1 MAQTVCD
8 IQFVLPACSTSAQ
21 TDTVTPDGAIAVL
34 ATASGVATIKYYL
47 IAINAGGGGGG
58 GGSDF
63 DYDTQGQTSGVF
75 SGLVYGS
82 YRVIARNSNSC
93 KAEADFTVAL
103 SDDLTYGIRFTNRYY
118 GFRENG
124 YTPAYWK
131 IDIKNRNYSGP
142 TEEVK
147 MSFSVIQGVA
157 GVEDP
162 FQTIFPSAVNVE
174 LLADT
179 DGQFEE
185 LYTEDDREFMVV
197 IYLHDGS
204 DWDVWWVGYGVTGEY
219 SAPYDTL
226 NNTPITFRAADMLE
240 NLRQIP
246 FGNENGDF
254 PQVRMSIMDGILMAL
269 QRTDIELD
277 IYEGIQYVIDGV
289 SNTFDET
296 SAVEE
301 AYFDP
306 LIYFNNGE
314 AESCYD
320 VLDSLLKCMS
330 ARLYQAEGRW
340 NIESVTMKSGGTF
353 NVRTRDFD
361 GEETGAGYLETEPRL
376 LVRKSGA
383 PGERLVF
390 QDRTQAHKIAQ
401 TYGNIDVIFDY
412 GMKESNNIL
421 VASDFE
427 DVDAANGQFVGWSF
441 DDFNSFADI
450 TPSQVTVG
458 EREKVLQLDFR
469 QTGTGTHT
477 IQGILAAQTVELVAP
492 VDPYVLNV
500 SFDVRGFANNTDA
513 YLYFDYRVYLEVS
526 GTKYYLQP
534 TFYGALDSTTV
545 FTLNNQ
551 TPASDDDGFIR
562 KYIEHDTWTTVELN
576 ITGFTASGQAG
587 TLGIDYVVYSNGVFD
602 VDTIDDPA
610 GLRDVVTTG
619 AAIQRHANRRR
630 VHYTSGGA
638 DSIYQYE
645 LVPGDDADDSP
656 NVVRPDDYASNS
668 PWYYVWKLLSRIP
681 PVDQGTEPH
690 ITPWCQFIQFHNVVV
705 KYLPDN
711 TIPDESTTYSA
722 IVNGQTRQDL
732 EFIIRHADIPTDH
745 NYQNISRGWLSFS
758 DGTPTNGRWKLRP
771 ATAGPNTQ
779 RRPLIQRVSTHLR
792 GQYIARRWKETGT
805 FSTMRKVPSFFNTFY
820 EVRTGKVFVPLYMRV
835 DSKNA
840 SCDIEMIEVIQG
852 TAIADSGVIDPVNP
866 DIPIEPPP
874 EEAGRIHV
882 AAFATAFY

>member
-8 IQFVLPACSTSAQ
+8 IQFFLPSCFTTAQ
-21 TDTVTPDGAIAVL
+21 TNTVTPDGAIAVF

-47 IAINAGGGGGG
+47 ITINAGGGGGG

-75 SGLVYGS
+75 SGLVAGS

-93 KAEADFTVAL
+93 KAQADFTVAL
-103 SDDLTYGIRFTNRYY
+103 SDDLIYGIRFTNRYY
-118 GFRENG
+118 GLRENG

-131 IDIKNRNYSGP
+131 IDIKKRNYSG
-142 TEEVK
+142 TTDEVQMK
-147 MSFSVIQGVA
+147 FALVQGVA
-157 GVEDP
+157 GIEDP
-162 FQTIFPSAVNVE
+162 FQTIFPSAVEVE
-174 LLADT
+174 LLAQT

-197 IYLHDGS
+197 VYLHNGS
-204 DWDVWWVGYGVTGEY
+204 DWDVWWAGYGVTGEY
-219 SAPYDTL
+219 SAPYDTQ

-246 FGNENGDF
+246 FGNENEVF
-254 PQVRMSIMDGILMAL
+254 PQLRMSIMDGILMAL

-306 LIYFNNGE
+306 LTYFNNGE

-320 VLDSLLKCMS
+320 VLDSLLKSMS

-361 GEETGAGYLETEPRL
+361 GEETDAGYLETEPRL

-390 QDRTQAHKIAQ
+390 QDRTQAHKISQ
-401 TYGNIDVIFDY
+401 TYGDIDVIYEYGLKEEQSLTNADFVAVDEETGQYKDWEISSNTLTQIVSSESVAGEDIHALKIQFDAE
-412 GMKESNNIL
+412 GEGQEVTIISAPIPL
-421 VASDFE
+421 VETTEPYKLEF
-427 DVDAANGQFVGWSF
+427 SF
-441 DDFNSFADI
+441 DVKAIPYIGTYTFFDLAISVSGGSPDDYHVMGIKPLGGEGANAFLDDSFVSDYLIEDEYLRFYADQVGNWQSFSLFVVVDPVIAIPGGVSGDLQLKFRVGENPIYDHADI
-450 TPSQVTVG
+450 TALKAEVTDDQVI
-458 EREKVLQLDFR
+458 RL
-469 QTGTGTHT
+469 
-477 IQGILAAQTVELVAP
+477 
-492 VDPYVLNV
+492 
-500 SFDVRGFANNTDA
+500 FDT
-513 YLYFDYRVYLEVS
+513 
-526 GTKYYLQP
+526 
-534 TFYGALDSTTV
+534 
-545 FTLNNQ
+545 
-551 TPASDDDGFIR
+551 
-562 KYIEHDTWTTVELN
+562 
-576 ITGFTASGQAG
+576 
-587 TLGIDYVVYSNGVFD
+587 
-602 VDTIDDPA
+602 
-610 GLRDVVTTG
+610 
-619 AAIQRHANRRR
+619 RRR
-630 VHYTSGGA
+630 VAEGSRINEYKLVAGS
-638 DSIYQYE
+638 DSESLPDI
-645 LVPGDDADDSP
+645 
-656 NVVRPDDYASNS
+656 VRPTDYDIGS
-668 PWYYVWKLLSRIP
+668 PYVWKLQTSFTTPSGVTALANTFRIK
-681 PVDQGTEPH
+681 
-690 ITPWCQFIQFHNVVV
+690 NVVT
-705 KYLPDN
+705 KYLPDQAQ
-711 TIPDESTTYSA
+711 PDESETYAA
-722 IVNGQTRQDL
+722 IVNSQTRQSLDVT
-732 EFIIRHADIPTDH
+732 IRHGDLPADH
-745 NYQNISRGWLSFS
+745 NYQNFSRGWLSFS

-792 GQYIARRWKETGT
+792 GQYIARRWKETGA